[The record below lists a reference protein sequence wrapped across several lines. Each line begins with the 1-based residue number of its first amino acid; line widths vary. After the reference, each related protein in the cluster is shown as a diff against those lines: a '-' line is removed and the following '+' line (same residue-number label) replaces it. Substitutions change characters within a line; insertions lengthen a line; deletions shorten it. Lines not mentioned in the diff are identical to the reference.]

1 MAARLEALRIQRP
14 RSRERVQPRWRGIL
28 GWAMLGSLAALLTL
42 AATWPAAWV
51 ASTIAERTSQRVVL
65 ADASGTVWRGTA
77 TLALSGGPES
87 QQATVLPGR
96 LHWQLSATALLSG
109 SAMVELTHDTAL
121 PAAVR
126 FTLTPAGWQAS
137 AGMLTL
143 PAALLQGIGAP
154 FNTLQPEG
162 RMQISWNPLSGTLGQ
177 GIRNGDATVRLDHL
191 ASNLSPIRPLGSY
204 LARLRWQDGAG
215 SLSLNTLDG
224 PLLLDGAGTLGR
236 NARFEGTARAAPEAA
251 TALNGLLSLMGR
263 REGTL
268 TRLRF

>member
-1 MAARLEALRIQRP
+1 MAAQLESLRVPRP
-14 RSRERVQPRWRGIL
+14 RARERTHPRWRSLL
-28 GWAMLGSLAALLTL
+28 GWSTLGGVALLLTL
-42 AATWPAAWV
+42 AATWPATWV
-51 ASTIAERTSQRVVL
+51 ATAIAERTGQRVIL
-65 ADASGTVWRGTA
+65 ADASGTLWRGAA
-77 TLALSGGPES
+77 TLALGAGPES
-87 QQATVLPGR
+87 HQATVLPGR
-96 LHWQLSATALLSG
+96 LHWQLSALALLRG
-109 SAMVELTHDTAL
+109 RAVIDLNHDTAL

-126 FTLTPAGWQAS
+126 FTVTPAGWQS
-137 AGMLTL
+137 GAGVLTL

-177 GIRNGDATVRLDHL
+177 GIRDGDATVRLDQL

-204 LARLRWQDGAG
+204 LARLRWQDGNG
-215 SLSLNTLDG
+215 SLTLATLDG

-236 NARFEGTARAAPEAA
+236 NARFEGTARATPEAA
-251 TALNGLLSLMGR
+251 TALNALLSLMGR

>member
-1 MAARLEALRIQRP
+1 MSARLEALRVPRARP
-14 RSRERVQPRWRGIL
+14 SGRVRPRWRRML
-28 GWAMLGSLAALLTL
+28 GWTVLGGVTALLTL
-42 AATWPAAWV
+42 AATWPATWV
-51 ASTIAERTSQRVVL
+51 AATIAERTGQRVVL
-65 ADASGTVWRGTA
+65 ADASGTLWRGAA
-77 TLALSGGPES
+77 TLALSAGRES

-96 LHWQLSATALLSG
+96 LHWQLSAMALLSG
-109 SAMVELTHDTAL
+109 RAVIDLTHDTAL

-126 FTLTPAGWQAS
+126 FTLTPSGWQTG

-177 GIRNGDATVRLDHL
+177 GIRTGDATVRLDQL
-191 ASNLSPIRPLGSY
+191 ASNLSPVRPLGSY
-204 LARLRWQDGAG
+204 LAQLRWQDGKG
-215 SLSLNTLDG
+215 SLTLATLDG

-236 NARFEGTARAAPEAA
+236 NARFEGTARATPEAA
-251 TALNGLLSLMGR
+251 TALNALLSLMGR